1 MTQLD
6 LVTDDGLDELRAA
19 VGDGNAELQTRGE
32 ASLDLNQLL
41 RIADGKEQADR
52 ATLDRIYLA
61 HAAGCLSLTI
71 GERSGSEDL
80 RHLITRIYRT
90 EIAS

>member
-61 HAAGCLSLTI
+61 HAAGC
-71 GERSGSEDL
+71 GPR
-80 RHLITRIYRT
+80 
-90 EIAS
+90 IASTSRRLSRGISCA